1 MAILNIG
8 TQAFNST
15 EVATKVQADI
25 RFLIS
30 RIALLNAQANPNPVI
45 LQTYQEMLESRQA
58 VLDWLM
64 QDAQQPHQKAAHH

>member
-15 EVATKVQADI
+15 EVAAKVQADI
-25 RFLIS
+25 HFLMS

-64 QDAQQPHQKAAHH
+64 QDAANKNAARH

>member
-15 EVATKVQADI
+15 EVAAKVQADI
-25 RFLIS
+25 LFLMS

-45 LQTYQEMLESRQA
+45 LRTYQEMLESRQA

-64 QDAQQPHQKAAHH
+64 QDEAKKSAAHH